1 SEVGVSLGAPA
12 AKGTTA
18 GGGIDSAG
26 ITRGVSEATTIGR
39 RLLRRLTGGRGRSAT
54 GVPVYA
60 ERRGSDS
67 TGATT
72 GASKMTDR
80 GASETWVTSSK
91 GVPVYAERHGS
102 DSTGATTGAS
112 ETWVPSAATSRPAAR
127 ETVPAEVRVGSVV
140 LLGSLAQPRSVSFD
154 SARCVSVPEVGGAT
168 NGSAVDALVWWDVF
182 SERTICNAVQ
192 LFASPDCSGTAAAKH
207 LLEGYMSVI
216 KMSASVKSIRCV
228 LMPAPVA
235 SPPLCKPSLPLC
247 IFHTLYPPPSPP
259 PLVLSCPTFLPP
271 LSASSPLPSTLSSLP
286 LSSLRSA
293 FCLFPPSLSPLSPL
307 PLSLLIFCHHA
318 SVC

>member
-1 SEVGVSLGAPA
+1 MGGFKAAAALLVVAILIASEVGVSLGAPA

-26 ITRGVSEATTIGR
+26 ITRGASEATTIGR
-39 RLLRRLTGGRGRSAT
+39 RLLSRLTGGRGRSAT

-60 ERRGSDS
+60 ERRDSDS

-80 GASETWVTSSK
+80 GASETWVTSAK

-154 SARCVSVPEVGGAT
+154 SARCVSVPEVGGTT

-216 KMSASVKSIRCV
+216 KMSASVKSIHCV
-228 LMPAPVA
+228 LSECPAAAMPCIALNHGHWNFCMH
-235 SPPLCKPSLPLC
+235 SPFFCFFLSITMHACRCCCHALDFLLRLPTITMRALLLPC
-247 IFHTLYPPPSPP
+247 ML
-259 PLVLSCPTFLPP
+259 LQSCL
-271 LSASSPLPSTLSSLP
+271 
-286 LSSLRSA
+286 
-293 FCLFPPSLSPLSPL
+293 
-307 PLSLLIFCHHA
+307 
-318 SVC
+318 